1 MTTTNVLDL
10 LAKRGVP
17 HQLDEIHSHYKKWD
31 EGYVRELEKS
41 VHHNFFDCGSPI
53 TDFQVYLSEVMDDF
67 DLACLY
73 GLLESTRIGIRPAT
87 YEFYEIDDVAVSSAP
102 TE

>member
-1 MTTTNVLDL
+1 M
-10 LAKRGVP
+10 
-17 HQLDEIHSHYKKWD
+17 DEILSHYKEWD
-31 EGYVRELEKS
+31 KINSLALADAVS
-41 VHHNFFDCGSPI
+41 HHFWDCDSPV
-53 TDFQVYLSEVMDDF
+53 TDFQIYLSEAMDDT

-87 YEFYEIDDVAVSSAP
+87 YEFYEIDDVAVSPAP